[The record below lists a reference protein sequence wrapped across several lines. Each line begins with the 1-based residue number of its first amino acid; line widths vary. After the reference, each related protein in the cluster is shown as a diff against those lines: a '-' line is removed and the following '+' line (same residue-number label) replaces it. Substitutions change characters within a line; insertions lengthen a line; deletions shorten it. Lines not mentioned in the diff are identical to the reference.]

1 MQVPMM
7 TRQLASRLHQA
18 LTSLTVAGLSSAQQQ
33 PGNPFGIEIRRFGSL
48 TAILA
53 ARAPAD
59 GWWNRVVG
67 LQPADAAIVDDIV
80 AFYREHGR
88 RCHVDLDPLT
98 LTEAIARRLAA
109 RGFYP
114 VANGTLLYG
123 LATANMPQL
132 QPDVEIREIGPDQ
145 AARFA
150 ELWADGFE
158 VAGDGRAAALQIRMG
173 WFTLPENRR
182 YVAYVGGVAAAMA
195 ALFIHDR
202 VGHLNVGATLPAF
215 RGRGIHLALTNRR
228 VADAARA
235 GCDLVIGDTGG
246 FGTTSQNNME
256 RAGLRI
262 AYTRLTMVNPRCSRT
277 EN

>member
-1 MQVPMM
+1 MHVPVM
-7 TRQLASRLHQA
+7 TKPLASRLHQA

-33 PGNPFGIEIRRFGSL
+33 PGNPFGIEIRRFGSA

-53 ARAPAD
+53 DNAPAE

-67 LQPADAAIVDDIV
+67 LLPADADLIDDIV

-109 RGFYP
+109 HGFYP
-114 VANGTLLYG
+114 IPNGTVLYG
-123 LATANMPQL
+123 LASSPI
-132 QPDVEIREIGPDQ
+132 VEVQDSIEIHEIGPDE
-145 AARFA
+145 AVRFA

-158 VAGDGRAAALQIRMG
+158 IAGAGRASALQIRMG

-182 YVAYVGGVAAAMA
+182 YVAYVDGVAAAMA
-195 ALFIHDR
+195 ALFIHNG
-202 VGHLNVGATLPAF
+202 VGHLNVGATLPTF

-228 VADAARA
+228 IADAIKA
-235 GCDLVIGDTGG
+235 GCDLLIGDTGG

-262 AYTRLTMVNPRCSRT
+262 AYTRLTMVNS
-277 EN
+277 

>member
-1 MQVPMM
+1 MYVPVM
-7 TRQLASRLHQA
+7 TKPLASRLHQA
-18 LTSLTVAGLSSAQQQ
+18 LVSLTVAGLSSTQQQ
-33 PGNPFGIEIRRFGSL
+33 HGNPFGIEIRRFGSA

-53 ARAPAD
+53 AKAPTD

-67 LQPADAAIVDDIV
+67 LLPADADLIDDIV

-109 RGFYP
+109 HGFYP
-114 VANGTLLYG
+114 IPNGTLLYG
-123 LATANMPQL
+123 VAFHTYLPEVQDSL
-132 QPDVEIREIGPDQ
+132 EIREIGPDE

-158 VAGDGRAAALQIRMG
+158 IAGTGRVAALQIRMG

-182 YVAYVGGVAAAMA
+182 YVAYVDGVAAALA
-195 ALFIHDR
+195 ALFIHNG
-202 VGHLNVGATLPAF
+202 VGHLNVGATLPTF

-228 VADAARA
+228 IADAIKA
-235 GCDLVIGDTGG
+235 GCDLLIGDTGG

-262 AYTRLTMVNPRCSRT
+262 AYTRLTMVNATSD
-277 EN
+277 E